1 MPTQQSTNSLDEP
14 ESVSKQHQ
22 RQRQH
27 DTSQIN
33 HNKEETGKESGKFD
47 NFKQYILKTIKKI
60 PTPKLIWIISPIAIV
75 IYSTTFNIT
84 SEILYSKFTYNSYGT
99 SFYKIVVLFLD
110 VFIFLIIIYEQI
122 YFTNNINHFTNNH
135 NNSNNKNKNNKNNK
149 NKNNKNKWSK
159 YIYIII
165 CKILKKILWLIL
177 LIACIFQVIVIST
190 GKLNN
195 PLNIENDDYNYHNN
209 HNDNDNYNYG
219 KNFEITPKEK
229 TIYFII
235 NLFSLIFNGAVLTIW
250 WSTNI
255 SSVQTL
261 FGLIN
266 LMNILIGI
274 SISQINIVHIHN
286 SYGIN
291 RRLHNWFILMGS
303 FMTGQSTIGLIITL
317 LINEKNRLKDFIGK
331 LIFFYDVYVTLLFSL
346 LLGCTIVSG
355 IYFDYKALFPI
366 SIFILYLCSIIISV
380 VSFLCTRYFRL
391 RGGFTN
397 EYQVEEYNLLSLTV
411 HQKQGWGKL
420 IDINHKY
427 NGGISGDYVISLME
441 NYMEADLPGMSCKVL
456 RVFKKNETTITTT
469 TTQLLQKLKHQS
481 KKNLNTAFEDLDHES
496 LLFQDTPTLCDT
508 TSSIKHLEDEY
519 RPLSKNQL
527 KRLAKKNQKDKK
539 LLELKSLENNTEIF
553 YQELMNT
560 EALILLTIIEE
571 FDLSERIPGWI
582 GKKLNKWF
590 GKNSKY
596 PFLCIRFGLL
606 GFHWPFKRS
615 TFYCSATK
623 KPVARGAAVLYAISQ
638 WNSQHEKLT
647 VLLDPTYKDV
657 NFEAGITSSGWY
669 KIKLPN
675 SHIIDLR
682 PFQNQTSTDY
692 FKAIKYRTQDN
703 SFKQANGQVIET
715 NIFNY
720 ENCQEIINMNQNISQ
735 NRQLS
740 GQSQQLLQP
749 NWQFIYNLGNYSNE
763 KKYRSLLFLKVDNE
777 IIASCVIF
785 RLGDTMT
792 SDIQGLNHVI
802 SKKYKAYFVMMQE
815 VIKIGLREGVKFI
828 DFGPTTEEAKVTIG
842 CNVVP
847 LCGSI
852 YPKNKFLGPIIKF
865 AASKVDV

>member
-1 MPTQQSTNSLDEP
+1 MLLAQQQQQYGRQTFFNNIMMSHQKLINQQGNTSTSTSSSSAGGCGGGGDA
-14 ESVSKQHQ
+14 ESIIS
-22 RQRQH
+22 
-27 DTSQIN
+27 
-33 HNKEETGKESGKFD
+33 NKESFPSISLKEKFTQMISN
-47 NFKQYILKTIKKI
+47 NFQKI
-60 PTPKLIWIISPIAIV
+60 PPFRIKWFISTIAIV
-75 IYSTTFNIT
+75 IYSTIFNIT
-84 SEILYSKFTYNSYGT
+84 NLIMFSKFTKNFNSVNPLAVI
-99 SFYKIVVLFLD
+99 FLFLD
-110 VFIFLIIIYEQI
+110 VFIFLVVIYEKF
-122 YFTNNINHFTNNH
+122 YHHDNTKFT
-135 NNSNNKNKNNKNNK
+135 
-149 NKNNKNKWSK
+149 NKWSK
-159 YIYIII
+159 YTYIIV
-165 CKILKKILWLIL
+165 CKILKKLLWLIL
-177 LIACIFQVIVIST
+177 LIACIFHVVLISI
-190 GKLNN
+190 GKLSN
-195 PLNIENDDYNYHNN
+195 PLNVSDAQMDILNMTN
-209 HNDNDNYNYG
+209 H
-219 KNFEITPKEK
+219 EK
-229 TIYFII
+229 TGYFVI
-235 NLFSLIFNGAVLTIW
+235 NLINLVFNGALLGIW

-255 SSVQTL
+255 SSVYLL
-261 FGLIN
+261 FASIN
-266 LMNILIGI
+266 FINILIAI
-274 SISQINIVHIHN
+274 SLVQINISYFNVTSGSVKKIHN
-286 SYGIN
+286 
-291 RRLHNWFILMGS
+291 LFIITGT
-303 FMTGQSTIGLIITL
+303 FMTGQSAIGLSIVL

-355 IYFDYKALFPI
+355 IYFDYKSSFPI
-366 SIFILYLCSIIISV
+366 SICILYLCSIIISV

-397 EYQVEEYNLLSLTV
+397 EYQVEEYDLLSLTP

-441 NYMEADLPGMSCKVL
+441 NYIEADLPGMTCKVL
-456 RVFKKNETTITTT
+456 RVFKKNEP
-469 TTQLLQKLKHQS
+469 KHQN

-560 EALILLTIIEE
+560 EALILLTIVEE
-571 FDLSERIPGWI
+571 FDLVKESPV
-582 GKKLNKWF
+582 
-590 GKNSKY
+590 
-596 PFLCIRFGLL
+596 GL
-606 GFHWPFKRS
+606 
-615 TFYCSATK
+615 

-638 WNSQHEKLT
+638 WNAQHEKLT

-703 SFKQANGQVIET
+703 SFKQAHGQVIET
-715 NIFNY
+715 NVFNY

-735 NRQLS
+735 NRQSS

-749 NWQFIYNLGNYSNE
+749 DWEFIYNLGNFSNE
-763 KKYRSLLFLKVDNE
+763 KKYRSILFLKVDNQ

-792 SDIQGLNHVI
+792 SDIQGLDHAI

>member
-1 MPTQQSTNSLDEP
+1 MSHQKLINQQGNTSTTSSSSAGGGGGGGGDA
-14 ESVSKQHQ
+14 ES
-22 RQRQH
+22 
-27 DTSQIN
+27 IIL
-33 HNKEETGKESGKFD
+33 NKESFPSISLKEKFTQMISN
-47 NFKQYILKTIKKI
+47 NFQKI
-60 PTPKLIWIISPIAIV
+60 PPFRIKWFISTIAIV
-75 IYSTTFNIT
+75 IYSTIFNIT
-84 SEILYSKFTYNSYGT
+84 NLIMFSKFTKN
-99 SFYKIVVLFLD
+99 FNLVNPLAVIFLFLD
-110 VFIFLIIIYEQI
+110 VFIFLVVIYEKF
-122 YFTNNINHFTNNH
+122 YHHDNTKFT
-135 NNSNNKNKNNKNNK
+135 
-149 NKNNKNKWSK
+149 NKWSK
-159 YIYIII
+159 YTYIIV
-165 CKILKKILWLIL
+165 CKILKKLLWLIL
-177 LIACIFQVIVIST
+177 LIACIFHVVLISI
-190 GKLNN
+190 GKLSN
-195 PLNIENDDYNYHNN
+195 PLNVSDAQMDILNMTN
-209 HNDNDNYNYG
+209 H
-219 KNFEITPKEK
+219 EK
-229 TIYFII
+229 TGYFVI
-235 NLFSLIFNGAVLTIW
+235 NLINLVFNGALLGIW

-255 SSVQTL
+255 SSVYLL
-261 FGLIN
+261 FASIN
-266 LMNILIGI
+266 FINILIAI
-274 SISQINIVHIHN
+274 SLVQINISYFNVTSGSVKKIHN
-286 SYGIN
+286 
-291 RRLHNWFILMGS
+291 LFIITGT
-303 FMTGQSTIGLIITL
+303 FMTGQSAIGLSIVL

-355 IYFDYKALFPI
+355 IYFDYKSLFPI
-366 SIFILYLCSIIISV
+366 SICILYLCSIIISV

-397 EYQVEEYNLLSLTV
+397 EYQVEEYDLLSLTP

-441 NYMEADLPGMSCKVL
+441 NYIEADLPGMTCKVL
-456 RVFKKNETTITTT
+456 RVFKKNEAGTSNLPSTASPVTLLLLLLLLL
-469 TTQLLQKLKHQS
+469 LLQKPKHQN

-560 EALILLTIIEE
+560 EALILLTIVEE

-590 GKNSKY
+590 GKNSKF
-596 PFLCIRFGLL
+596 PILCIRFGLL

-638 WNSQHEKLT
+638 WNAQHEKLT

-703 SFKQANGQVIET
+703 SFKQAHGQVIET
-715 NIFNY
+715 NVFNY

-749 NWQFIYNLGNYSNE
+749 DWEFIYNLGNFSNE
-763 KKYRSLLFLKVDNE
+763 KKYRSLLFLKVDNQ

-792 SDIQGLNHVI
+792 SDIQGLDHAI

-828 DFGPTTEEAKVTIG
+828 DFGPTTEEAKVAIG

>member
-1 MPTQQSTNSLDEP
+1 MMSHQQLINPHGYNSGGDGESIISVDKELPTSC
-14 ESVSKQHQ
+14 
-22 RQRQH
+22 
-27 DTSQIN
+27 TSSSIN
-33 HNKEETGKESGKFD
+33 IIAKF
-47 NFKQYILKTIKKI
+47 IKMISIKFQKI
-60 PTPKLIWIISPIAIV
+60 PPFRIKWFISTIAIV
-75 IYSTTFNIT
+75 IYSTIFNIT
-84 SEILYSKFTYNSYGT
+84 NLIMFSKFTKNFNSVNPL
-99 SFYKIVVLFLD
+99 SVIFLFLD
-110 VFIFLIIIYEQI
+110 VFIFLVVIYEKF
-122 YFTNNINHFTNNH
+122 YH
-135 NNSNNKNKNNKNNK
+135 KNNNEFT
-149 NKNNKNKWSK
+149 NKWSK
-159 YIYIII
+159 YTYIIV

-177 LIACIFQVIVIST
+177 LIACIFQVVLISI
-190 GKLNN
+190 GKLSN
-195 PLNIENDDYNYHNN
+195 PLNV
-209 HNDNDNYNYG
+209 NDNQLDILNMSQH
-219 KNFEITPKEK
+219 EK
-229 TIYFII
+229 TGYFIVNLI
-235 NLFSLIFNGAVLTIW
+235 NLVFNGALLGIW

-255 SSVQTL
+255 SSVYLL
-261 FGLIN
+261 FASIN
-266 LMNILIGI
+266 FINILIAI
-274 SISQINIVHIHN
+274 SLVQINI
-286 SYGIN
+286 SYFNLTSGSV
-291 RRLHNWFILMGS
+291 RKLHNLFIITGT
-303 FMTGQSTIGLIITL
+303 FMTGQSAIGLSIVL

-355 IYFDYKALFPI
+355 IYFDYKASFPI

-397 EYQVEEYNLLSLTV
+397 EYQVEEYDLLSLTV

-469 TTQLLQKLKHQS
+469 TTQLSQKLKHQS

-735 NRQLS
+735 NRQSS

-749 NWQFIYNLGNYSNE
+749 NWEFIYNLGNYSNE

>member
-1 MPTQQSTNSLDEP
+1 MIQQSTNSSDET
-14 ESVSKQHQ
+14 ESVSKQPQHQ
-22 RQRQH
+22 HHISPMNQLQ
-27 DTSQIN
+27 SP
-33 HNKEETGKESGKFD
+33 NKEEAGKKPSKID
-47 NFKQYILKTIKKI
+47 HIKQYIFKTVENM
-60 PTPKLIWIISPIAIV
+60 PTPKLMWLISPIAIV
-75 IYSTTFNIT
+75 IYSTAFNIA
-84 SEILYSKFTYNSYGT
+84 SEVLYSKFTYNSYGI
-99 SFYKIVVLFLD
+99 SFFKIAVLFLD
-110 VFIFLIIIYEQI
+110 VFIFLVVIYEQF
-122 YFTNNINHFTNNH
+122 YFTNDVHFT
-135 NNSNNKNKNNKNNK
+135 
-149 NKNNKNKWSK
+149 NKWSK
-159 YIYIII
+159 YTYILI
-165 CKILKKILWLIL
+165 CKILKKILWIIL
-177 LIACIFQVIVIST
+177 LITCVFQVIVIST
-190 GKLNN
+190 GRLNN
-195 PLNIENDDYNYHNN
+195 PLNI
-209 HNDNDNYNYG
+209 DNDYMQY
-219 KNFEITPKEK
+219 FEMTPNEK
-229 TIYFII
+229 TTYFII

-255 SSVQTL
+255 SSVHSL

-266 LMNILIGI
+266 LINILIGI

-286 SYGIN
+286 SHGAN
-291 RRLHNWFILMGS
+291 RRLHNWFIITGS
-303 FMTGQSTIGLIITL
+303 FMTGQSAIGLSIVL

-331 LIFFYDVYVTLLFSL
+331 LIFFYDVYVAAVFCL

-355 IYFDYKALFPI
+355 IYFNNDSSFPI

-380 VSFLCTRYFRL
+380 VSFMCTRYFRL

-397 EYQVEEYNLLSLTV
+397 NYQVEEYDLLSLTT

-420 IDINHKY
+420 IDINRKY

-441 NYMEADLPGMSCKVL
+441 NYVNAKLSGMTCKVL
-456 RVFKKNETTITTT
+456 RVFKKHEITPNPSTSS
-469 TTQLLQKLKHQS
+469 LKKSKQQH
-481 KKNLNTAFEDLDHES
+481 KKNMSTAFEDLDPES
-496 LLFQDTPTLCDT
+496 LLFQESPG
-508 TSSIKHLEDEY
+508 SQSYESPIKHLEDEY

-560 EALILLTIIEE
+560 EALILLTIVEE

-590 GKNSKY
+590 GKNSKF
-596 PFLCIRFGLL
+596 PILCIRFGLL

-638 WNSQHEKLT
+638 WNAQHEKLT

-692 FKAIKYRTQDN
+692 FKAIKYRIQDN
-703 SFKQANGQVIET
+703 SFKQAHGQVIET
-715 NIFNY
+715 NVFNY

-735 NRQLS
+735 NRQSS

-749 NWQFIYNLGNYSNE
+749 DWEFIYNLGNFSNE
-763 KKYRSLLFLKVDNE
+763 KKYRSLLFLKVDSQ

-792 SDIQGLNHVI
+792 SDIQGLDHAI